1 MIDRARLLHLHRHSE
16 HLVQLFDEPDS
27 RVEGAASFLY
37 RGWVSGAPLL
47 VVARPINWALILTR
61 LNGKGCPVA
70 EMAAEGRLVV
80 LDAVATLASFVEDSP
95 EPGLFHELIGATVA
109 RLSKFG
115 RLYAYGEMVDILA
128 EQARFDTAHELEM
141 LWNQLAARESITLLC
156 GYASAHFGDVRDA
169 EALHRIC
176 RAHTGVQADEA
187 DLLGTWLLND
197 RQSRYHTQQGAAP
210 IARGSD

>member
-1 MIDRARLLHLHRHSE
+1 VTHRARLLHGHSE

-27 RVEGAASFLY
+27 RVEGVASFLY

-47 VVARPINWALILTR
+47 VVVRPSNWALIQARLTA
-61 LNGKGCPVA
+61 KGCPVA

-80 LDAVATLASFVEDSP
+80 LDAVRTLTYFFDNSP
-95 EPGLFHELIGATVA
+95 DPAIFQEQIGATVA

-169 EALHRIC
+169 EALQRIC
-176 RAHTGVQADEA
+176 RAHTGAQADEA

-197 RQSRYHTQQGAAP
+197 RQSRYHTQ
-210 IARGSD
+210 

>member
-1 MIDRARLLHLHRHSE
+1 M
-16 HLVQLFDEPDS
+16 S
-27 RVEGAASFLY
+27 RTHGCEGVASFLY

-47 VVARPINWALILTR
+47 VVARPINWALIHAR
-61 LNGKGCPVA
+61 LKGKGCPVA

-80 LDAVATLASFVEDSP
+80 LDAVATLASFFEDSP

-115 RLYAYGEMVDILA
+115 RLYVYGEMVDILA

-197 RQSRYHTQQGAAP
+197 RQSRYHTQQGSAP